1 MHWRVDMNLI
11 FKNTTVYQTV
21 LILVL
26 ICASVLTPVFAADTP
41 PDFSLPTLE
50 GGNVQL
56 SQHKGEVVYVDFWAT
71 WCAPCRKSLP
81 WMEQMHEKYKD
92 LGFTIIGVN
101 MDGKA
106 DVAQKFARANGVKF
120 TIARDP
126 KGKIAEAFGVR
137 GMPSS
142 YLIGRNG
149 KIIYSHEGFRSS
161 DKSSLEQHFKKAL
174 AQ

>member
-1 MHWRVDMNLI
+1 MLFRNNKRLLSA
-11 FKNTTVYQTV
+11 KTV
-21 LILVL
+21 LATVLLVATIISPVL
-26 ICASVLTPVFAADTP
+26 ASDAP
-41 PDFSLPTLE
+41 PDFTLPSLN
-50 GGNVQL
+50 GGQVQL
-56 SQHKGEVVYVDFWAT
+56 SKHRGEVVYVDFWAT
-71 WCAPCRKSLP
+71 WCGPCRKSLP
-81 WMEQMHEKYKD
+81 WMESVYKKYKD

-106 DVAQKFARANGVKF
+106 DVAQKFAKANGVSF
-120 TIARDP
+120 TLARDP

-149 KIIYSHEGFRSS
+149 KIIYTHEGFRDS
-161 DKSSLEQHFKKAL
+161 DKASLEQHFKQAL

>member
-1 MHWRVDMNLI
+1 MQWRTILNML
-11 FKNTTVYQTV
+11 FTV
-21 LILVL
+21 LL
-26 ICASVLTPVFAADTP
+26 IIAPAQQALAGDPA
-41 PDFSLPTLE
+41 PDFTLPTLD
-50 GGNVQL
+50 GGTVQL
-56 SQHKGEVVYVDFWAT
+56 SRHRGEVVYVDFWAT

-81 WMEQMHEKYKD
+81 WMEQMHQKYTD
-92 LGFTIIGVN
+92 VGFTIIGVS

-106 DVAQKFARANGVKF
+106 EVTQKFVQANHINF

-149 KIIYSHEGFRSS
+149 QIIYSHEGFRDS
-161 DKSSLEQHFKKAL
+161 DKPRLEQLFKKAL

>member
-1 MHWRVDMNLI
+1 MH
-11 FKNTTVYQTV
+11 Q
-21 LILVL
+21 
-26 ICASVLTPVFAADTP
+26 
-41 PDFSLPTLE
+41 
-50 GGNVQL
+50 
-56 SQHKGEVVYVDFWAT
+56 
-71 WCAPCRKSLP
+71 
-81 WMEQMHEKYKD
+81 KYTD
-92 LGFTIIGVN
+92 VGFTIIGVS

-106 DVAQKFARANGVKF
+106 EVTQKFVQANHINF

-149 KIIYSHEGFRSS
+149 QIIYSHEGFRDS
-161 DKSSLEQHFKKAL
+161 DKPRLEQLFKKAL

>member
-1 MHWRVDMNLI
+1 MQRRNFL
-11 FKNTTVYQTV
+11 T
-21 LILVL
+21 LVL
-26 ICASVLTPVFAADTP
+26 MTLVLVGLPAQHALAGDAP
-41 PDFSLPTLE
+41 PDFTLPTLD
-50 GGNVQL
+50 GGTVQL
-56 SQHKGEVVYVDFWAT
+56 SQHKGEVVYVDFWAS

-101 MDGKA
+101 MDGKKE
-106 DVAQKFARANGVKF
+106 VTEKFVKANNVTF

-126 KGKIAEAFGVR
+126 KGKIAAAYGVR

-142 YLIGRNG
+142 YLIGRDGN
-149 KIIYSHEGFRSS
+149 IHYSHEGFRNS
-161 DKSSLEQHFKKAL
+161 DKARLEKIFKEAL